1 MKKLKILAITIAII
15 FSVIYAL
22 NLEYFIKGVRV
33 VYLNGQTTVSID
45 DLKYFDYEIIKAP
58 EEKSPWNE
66 RENIIDTFSN
76 EFEEVNKEFRTVAYV
91 VIHKDTIIAEKY
103 YRGYSSDS
111 SSNSFSMA
119 KTFVSAMM
127 AKAVELGYINSLN
140 DKVVDYIPE
149 LKGEFANDVRVID
162 LASMTSGLDWVE
174 GTSDPFSPVA
184 KQYFVSDVK
193 ELMLNQ
199 PIIEKPGVKNHY
211 SSGNTQL
218 LSILIE
224 RASGIKIDDFFEN
237 EIWSKINPDND
248 AYWQVDSKN
257 KGTIKSFCCFHSN
270 ARDFSRLGKL
280 YLNYGNWN
288 GNQIIDSTFVKSSM
302 KPFLDNF
309 DAYGIGLWL
318 KKHKDLNVSL
328 MSGHQGQY
336 IIMIPEK
343 ELIITRLGERDID
356 LGGPGVSGDV
366 LTYIDEALK
375 LIED

>member
-1 MKKLKILAITIAII
+1 MKNIKIVAITIAII

-22 NLEYFIKGVRV
+22 NLEYFIKGIRV
-33 VYLNGQTTVSID
+33 VYLNGQTTVFID
-45 DLKYFDYEIIKAP
+45 DLKYFDYETI
-58 EEKSPWNE
+58 ETTDEKSPWNE
-66 RENIIDTFSN
+66 RENIIATFSD
-76 EFEEVNKEFRTVAYV
+76 EFEEINREFGTVAYI

-103 YRGYSSDS
+103 YKGYSSNS

-119 KTFVSAMM
+119 KTLVSMM
-127 AKAVELGYINSLN
+127 MGKALELGHINSLD
-140 DKVVDYIPE
+140 DKVIDYIPE
-149 LKGEFANDVRVID
+149 LKGEFASEVRIID
-162 LASMTSGLDWVE
+162 LATMTSGLDWDE

-184 KQYFVSDVK
+184 KQYFVSDVE

-224 RASGIKIDDFFEN
+224 RASGIKTDKFFED

-248 AYWQVDSKN
+248 AYWQVDSKK
-257 KGTIKSFCCFHSN
+257 KGNVKSFCCFHSN

-288 GNQIIDSTFVKSSM
+288 GNQVIDSAFVKSSM
-302 KPFLDNF
+302 KPFLDDF

-336 IIMIPEK
+336 VIMIPEK
-343 ELIITRLGERDID
+343 ELIITRLGQRDID

-375 LIED
+375 LIID

>member
-1 MKKLKILAITIAII
+1 MMMGK
-15 FSVIYAL
+15 AL
-22 NLEYFIKGVRV
+22 
-33 VYLNGQTTVSID
+33 
-45 DLKYFDYEIIKAP
+45 
-58 EEKSPWNE
+58 
-66 RENIIDTFSN
+66 
-76 EFEEVNKEFRTVAYV
+76 
-91 VIHKDTIIAEKY
+91 
-103 YRGYSSDS
+103 
-111 SSNSFSMA
+111 
-119 KTFVSAMM
+119 
-127 AKAVELGYINSLN
+127 ELGYINSLD

-149 LKGEFANDVRVID
+149 LKGEFASDVRIID
-162 LASMTSGLDWVE
+162 LATMTSGLDWDE

-184 KQYFVSDVK
+184 KQYFVSDVE

-199 PIIEKPGVKNHY
+199 PIIEKPGEKNHY

-224 RASGIKIDDFFEN
+224 RASGIKTDKFFGD

-248 AYWQVDSKN
+248 AYWQVDSKKTGN
-257 KGTIKSFCCFHSN
+257 IKSFCCFHSN

-288 GNQIIDSTFVKSSM
+288 GNQIIDSAFVKSSM
-302 KPFLDNF
+302 KPFLDDF

-318 KKHKDLNVSL
+318 KKHKGLNVSL

-336 IIMIPEK
+336 VIMIPEK
-343 ELIITRLGERDID
+343 ELIITRLGQRDID

-375 LIED
+375 LIEDYILSFNFTGQ

>member
-1 MKKLKILAITIAII
+1 MKKIKILAITIAII
-15 FSVIYAL
+15 FSLLYAL
-22 NLEYFIKGVRV
+22 DLNYFIKGIRV
-33 VYLNGQTTVSID
+33 VYLNGETTTFID
-45 DLKYFDYEIIKAP
+45 DLKYFDYETI
-58 EEKSPWNE
+58 ESTDEKFPWNE

-76 EFEEVNKEFRTVAYV
+76 EFEELNKEFGTVAYV

-103 YRGYSSDS
+103 YKGYSSS
-111 SSNSFSMA
+111 SESNSFSMA
-119 KTFVSAMM
+119 KTLVSMM
-127 AKAVELGYINSLN
+127 MGKALELGYINSLD
-140 DKVVDYIPE
+140 DKVIDYIPE
-149 LKGEFANDVRVID
+149 LKGEFASEVKIID
-162 LASMTSGLDWVE
+162 LATMTSGLKWDE

-184 KQYFVSDVK
+184 KQYFVSDVA

-199 PIIEKPGVKNHY
+199 PIVDKPGETNHY

-224 RASGIKIDDFFEN
+224 RASGIKTDKFFED

-248 AYWQVDSKN
+248 ADWQVDSKK
-257 KGTIKSFCCFHSN
+257 KGNIKSFCCFHSN

-288 GNQIIDSTFVKSSM
+288 GNQIIDSAFVESSM
-302 KPFLDNF
+302 KPFLDDF

-318 KKHKDLNVSL
+318 KKHKGLNVSL

-336 IIMIPEK
+336 VIMIPEK
-343 ELIITRLGERDID
+343 ELIITRLGQRDID

-375 LIED
+375 LIID

>member
-1 MKKLKILAITIAII
+1 MKKIKILAITIAII
-15 FSVIYAL
+15 FSLLYAL
-22 NLEYFIKGVRV
+22 DLNYFIKGIRV
-33 VYLNGQTTVSID
+33 VYLNGETTTFID
-45 DLKYFDYEIIKAP
+45 DLKYFDYETI
-58 EEKSPWNE
+58 ESTDEKFPWNE

-76 EFEEVNKEFRTVAYV
+76 EFEELNKEFGTVAYV

-103 YRGYSSDS
+103 YKGYSSS
-111 SSNSFSMA
+111 SESNSFSMA
-119 KTFVSAMM
+119 KTLVSMM
-127 AKAVELGYINSLN
+127 MGKALELGYINSLD
-140 DKVVDYIPE
+140 DKVIDYIPE
-149 LKGEFANDVRVID
+149 LKGEFASEVKIID
-162 LASMTSGLDWVE
+162 LATMTSGLKWDE

-184 KQYFVSDVK
+184 KQYFVSDVE

-199 PIIEKPGVKNHY
+199 PIVDKPGETNHY

-224 RASGIKIDDFFEN
+224 RASGIKTDKFFEN

-248 AYWQVDSKN
+248 AYWQVDSKK
-257 KGTIKSFCCFHSN
+257 KGNIKSFCCFHSN

-288 GNQIIDSTFVKSSM
+288 GNQIIDSAFVKSSM
-302 KPFLDNF
+302 KPFLDDF

-318 KKHKDLNVSL
+318 KKHKELNVSL

-336 IIMIPEK
+336 VIMIPEK
-343 ELIITRLGERDID
+343 ELIITRLGQRDID

-375 LIED
+375 LIKD